1 MKRCLWIFLC
11 VVLLPVFTVGCGVQ
25 DSEVVK
31 HISDIPSSAADS
43 SRFTVSDSHGNVIV
57 TEDNLILVEKD
68 YSSEVYGLILEFD
81 DSGTEA
87 VKKATEEN
95 IGGYLSVCCDGVLL
109 SKPTVHDA
117 ITDGRL
123 MITGFE
129 TAQELSEAFNMISAV
144 MHGEES

>member
-1 MKRCLWIFLC
+1 MTRLFWIFLC
-11 VVLLPVFTVGCGVQ
+11 VVLLSVFTVGCGVQ

-31 HISDIPSSAADS
+31 YISDVPSSSADS
-43 SRFTVSDSHGNVIV
+43 SRLTIQDSYGNVIV
-57 TEDNLILVEKD
+57 TEDNLILVEKEF
-68 YSSEVYGLILEFD
+68 SSELYGLILEFD

-95 IGGYLSVCCDGVLL
+95 IVGYLSVCCDGVLL